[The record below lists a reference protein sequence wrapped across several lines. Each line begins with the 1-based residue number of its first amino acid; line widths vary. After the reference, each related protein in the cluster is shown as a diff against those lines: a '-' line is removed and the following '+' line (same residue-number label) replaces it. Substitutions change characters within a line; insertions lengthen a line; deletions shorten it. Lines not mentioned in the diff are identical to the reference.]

1 MKITK
6 VDAIQIEDKPA
17 DQPGWRPIVC
27 RVYTDTGLYGDGEA
41 AIAYGVGSTAAYG
54 MIQDLAKLIIGM
66 NPLDTEVIWEKL
78 YKSTFWAQNGGPIV
92 FAGISALDIALW
104 DIKGKY
110 FNVPVYQL
118 LGGKMRD
125 KLRCY
130 ASQLQFGWGERKT
143 PAYQIEDYVANA
155 KKAVSEGYD
164 AIKIDFF
171 TFDPKGY
178 RYSSEET
185 TRVLDPYHVHVVID
199 RLSSVVEKQK
209 DNSILITNIRGKEDR
224 ALLIRLCKEFTYDCD
239 GKILIGNGVKA
250 EQNLSENKRLQ
261 QEVFELARNRAPGK
275 HLYLIEQYY
284 HELAISYISR
294 KVGENGFKLKELEQ
308 IRCEDEETGRNLYET
323 LYWYLRMKRNVS
335 QTAAKLKIHR
345 NTLLPRL
352 TRLNDMLDL
361 DNRDGAE
368 CEKLLVAMEIERM
381 KNSDEQ

>member
-1 MKITK
+1 M
-6 VDAIQIEDKPA
+6 DSYRFGAGRYIQENNALDFCGEEIK
-17 DQPGWRPIVC
+17 R
-27 RVYTDTGLYGDGEA
+27 YGNKAYVIGGNT
-41 AIAYGVGSTAAYG
+41 AIAVTEKRLCSSFEKYGLAYCMERFSGYPSVQKIEELKAEVMENDGDVLVGVGG
-54 MIQDLAKLIIGM
+54 GRIIDLAKKAAFELHIPVVSI
-66 NPLDTEVIWEKL
+66 PTQAATCAAYSPISVL
-78 YKSTFWAQNGGPIV
+78 Y
-92 FAGISALDIALW
+92 
-104 DIKGKY
+104 
-110 FNVPVYQL
+110 
-118 LGGKMRD
+118 
-125 KLRCY
+125 
-130 ASQLQFGWGERKT
+130 T
-143 PAYQIEDYVANA
+143 P
-155 KKAVSEGYD
+155 
-164 AIKIDFF
+164 
-171 TFDPKGY
+171 
-178 RYSSEET
+178 ET
-185 TRVLDPYHVHVVID
+185 KEF
-199 RLSSVVEKQK
+199 SSVVEKQK

-224 ALLIRLCKEFTYDCD
+224 ALLIRLCKEFIYDCD

-381 KNSDEQ
+381 KNSDG